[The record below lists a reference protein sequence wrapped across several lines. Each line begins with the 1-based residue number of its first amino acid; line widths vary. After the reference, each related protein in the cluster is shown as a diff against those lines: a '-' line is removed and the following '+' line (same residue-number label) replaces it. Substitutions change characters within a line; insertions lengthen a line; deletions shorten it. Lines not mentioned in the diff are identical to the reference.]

1 MDGNGRWAKKRM
13 LPRIAGHKKGLDS
26 IEVIIKSA
34 TTYNIPTLT
43 LYAFSTE
50 NWNRP
55 SEEIKGL
62 MGLFSDSIAN
72 EADKLIKN
80 NIKVNILG
88 DIDILNIDLQNKIK
102 ILEKKSLNN
111 TGLNLNIALNYGARS
126 EILMAVNKFYKKL
139 KGKKPVIVEKNIN
152 DNLYTKKMPDVDLL
166 IRTGGQKRLSN
177 FLLWQVAYS
186 ELYFT
191 NTLWPDFSE
200 KDFVNALYFF
210 QNTERKFGNLKG
222 DN

>member
-34 TTYNIPTLT
+34 TTYNISTLT

-62 MGLFSDSIAN
+62 MSLFSDSIAN

-139 KGKKPVIVEKNIN
+139 KGKKHVIVEKNIN

>member
-34 TTYNIPTLT
+34 TTYNISTLT

-62 MGLFSDSIAN
+62 MSLFSDSIAN
-72 EADKLIKN
+72 EADNLIKN

-88 DIDILNIDLQNKIK
+88 DTDIFNIDLQNKIK

-126 EILMAVNKFYKKL
+126 EILMAVNKAT
-139 KGKKPVIVEKNIN
+139 KGKSGVLLEKDLT
-152 DNLYTKKMPDVDLL
+152 DNLYTKDMPDVDLL